1 MNEDLLSF
9 IWQFQYFDA
18 VNLKNE
24 EGERIQIILTGHKN
38 ANAGPD
44 FSDARIRIDGVEWV
58 GSVEIHTKS
67 SDWLLHQHS
76 ENEAYESVIIH
87 VVWEN
92 DVTIFRP
99 DKTILPVISLK
110 GLVRLSILERYSA
123 LMDAREFYENP
134 GIACQEQFA
143 DVNELQ
149 KFSMLDRVL
158 LERLDKKASNVLELY
173 QANQQD
179 WEETAYQWLGQHFG
193 FKLNDPAFLRLTQ
206 IIPLKI
212 LQKHR
217 TQSSQLEG
225 LLFGSA
231 GLIPDKSKGEEI
243 EDFYIEALRREY
255 QFLSNKYQISHLQM
269 NAHEFK
275 FLRLRPA
282 GFPTIRISQFADLI
296 SKNGTFFSSIISAE
310 NVKSLHQLFNLKQ
323 SDYWIH
329 HFQFGKLS
337 KSNVPVMGKDAV
349 NLLIINAAVPLLV
362 AYSRQR
368 QQPELLDKALTWLSE
383 IPAEN
388 NRITREW
395 EILGMKVKTAA
406 DSQSLIE
413 WYNHYCTNKKC
424 LECTV
429 GAALIR
435 ST

>member
-18 VNLKNE
+18 ANLQTDA
-24 EGERIQIILTGHKN
+24 GENIQIIRPGYKN
-38 ANAGPD
+38 TNAGPD
-44 FSDARIRIDGVEWV
+44 FSDTRIRIDGVEWI

-67 SDWLLHQHS
+67 SDWLSHQHS
-76 ENEAYESVIIH
+76 ADGAYESVILH

-92 DVTIFRP
+92 DVQIFRP
-99 DKTILPVISLK
+99 DKTLLPVLSLK
-110 GLVRLSILERYSA
+110 GLVRLSILERYSS
-123 LMDAREFYENP
+123 LMNAGEFYESA
-134 GIACQEQFA
+134 GIVCQEQFPA
-143 DVNELQ
+143 INELQ

-158 LERLDKKASNVLELY
+158 LERLDKKASKVLELY
-173 QANQQD
+173 QSNQQD
-179 WEETAYQWLGQHFG
+179 WEETTYQWLGQHFG

-217 TQSSQLEG
+217 TQSIQLEA

-231 GLIPDKSKGEEI
+231 GLIPNKPETEAT
-243 EDFYIEALRREY
+243 EDSYLETLRREY
-255 QFLSNKYQISHLQM
+255 IFLSNKYRISHLMM

-296 SKNGTFFSSIISAE
+296 TKNGTLFSSLTSAE
-310 NVKSLHQLFNLKQ
+310 NVKSLHRLFNLKQ
-323 SDYWIH
+323 SDYWVH
-329 HFQFGKLS
+329 HFQFNKLS
-337 KSNVPVMGKDAV
+337 KSNVPMMGKDAI

-368 QQPELLDKALTWLSE
+368 QQPEFLDKALNWLSE
-383 IPAEN
+383 LPAEN
-388 NRITREW
+388 NRITRTW

-429 GAALIR
+429 GAALVR

>member
-1 MNEDLLSF
+1 MNEDLLGF

-18 VNLKNE
+18 VNLKTE
-24 EGERIQIILTGHKN
+24 EGETIQIIRTGHKN
-38 ANAGPD
+38 TNAGPD
-44 FSDARIRIDGVEWV
+44 FSNSRIRIDGVEWI

-76 ENEAYESVIIH
+76 GDGAYESVIMH

-92 DVTIFRP
+92 DIPIFRP
-99 DKTILPVISLK
+99 DKTLLPVLSLK
-110 GLVRLSILERYSA
+110 GLVRLSILERYAS
-123 LMDAREFYENP
+123 LMNVQEFYASP
-134 GIACQEQFA
+134 GIPCQEQFPII
-143 DVNELQ
+143 NELQ

-158 LERLDKKASNVLELY
+158 LERLDKKASKVLELY
-173 QANQQD
+173 HANQQD
-179 WEETAYQWLGQHFG
+179 WEETTYQWLGQHFG

-217 TQSSQLEG
+217 SQFIQLEA
-225 LLFGSA
+225 LLFGTA
-231 GLIPDKSKGEEI
+231 GLIPNKADDENP
-243 EDFYIEALRREY
+243 EDLYIETLRREY
-255 QFLSNKYQISHLQM
+255 QFLSNKYGTSYLQM
-269 NAHEFK
+269 NTHEFK

-296 SKNGTFFSSIISAE
+296 TKNGNLFSSIISAK
-310 NVKSLHQLFNLKQ
+310 NVQSLHRLFNLKQ
-323 SDYWIH
+323 SDYWMH

-337 KSNVPVMGKDAV
+337 KSQVPVMGKDAV
-349 NLLIINAAVPLLV
+349 NLLIINAVVPLLV
-362 AYSRQR
+362 AYSKQR
-368 QQPELLDKALTWLSE
+368 QQPDYLDKALNWLSE

-395 EILGMKVKTAA
+395 ETLGMKVKTAA

-429 GAALIR
+429 GAALVR